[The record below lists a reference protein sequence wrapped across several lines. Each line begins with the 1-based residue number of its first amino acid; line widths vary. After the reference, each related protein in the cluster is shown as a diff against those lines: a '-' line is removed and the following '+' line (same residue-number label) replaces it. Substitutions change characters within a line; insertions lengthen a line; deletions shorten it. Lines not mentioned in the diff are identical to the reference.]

1 MPASPQE
8 ASPFGRPTKAAPLPW
23 GVVAARFTAERDCI
37 ASFLALEGAEIIAG
51 VKPGNLVNVTN
62 RLRPCGRNPYPLWHA
77 YGAEVLAGTGL
88 EGLVLRDRGDALLL
102 YLYRPDLV
110 QALLLRPPVSTILR
124 DCGYP
129 EPTDLASTLA
139 HLRERMAGE
148 TFPHEI
154 GVFLGYPLK
163 DVLAFMGRIR
173 LPFACQGP
181 WKIYGR
187 PEQSLELADRYR
199 HCRCRMATRLQECA
213 DPAECLREAA

>member
-1 MPASPQE
+1 MPANPQDVSP
-8 ASPFGRPTKAAPLPW
+8 SGRPTRATPPPW
-23 GVVAARFTAERDCI
+23 GVVAARFTDERDCLT
-37 ASFLALEGAEIIAG
+37 SFLALEGAEIIAG
-51 VKPGNLVNVTN
+51 MKPGNLVNVAN
-62 RLRPCGRNPYPLWHA
+62 RLRPCGRNPYLLWHD
-77 YGAEVLAGTGL
+77 YGSDVLAGTGL

-110 QALLLRPPVSTILR
+110 QALLLRPPVATTLR

-129 EPTDLASTLA
+129 EPADLTRTLA
-139 HLRERMAGE
+139 RLGERVAGE
-148 TFPHEI
+148 AFPHEI
-154 GVFLGYPLK
+154 GIFLGYPLK

-181 WKIYGR
+181 WKIYGK

-199 HCRCRMATRLQECA
+199 HCRCRMATRLQECT